1 MGCRFDIP
9 IVLTDAE
16 VAIVKEFCISISD
29 ISVTAVRQ
37 EIKNRREISKL
48 ISEVDI
54 YQQNRKMRE
63 RIQSLEQKI
72 AALQTMEPG
81 RYTGVLHQEGQEGY
95 GYIPNPDF

>member
-9 IVLTDAE
+9 IVLTDVEAA
-16 VAIVKEFCISISD
+16 VVNEFCMSLTD

-81 RYTGVLHQEGQEGY
+81 RYTVLPAVDEVV
-95 GYIPNPDF
+95 